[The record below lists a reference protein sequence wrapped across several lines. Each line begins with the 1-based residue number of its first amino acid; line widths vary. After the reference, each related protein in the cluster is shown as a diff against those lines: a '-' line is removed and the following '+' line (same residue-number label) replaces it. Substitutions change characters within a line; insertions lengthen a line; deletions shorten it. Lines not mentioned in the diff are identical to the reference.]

1 MEINNITPICK
12 ILVIGVGGGGCNAV
26 NRMIASGLKSASFV
40 AANTDKQ
47 ALMLSKASVQIQL
60 GEKLTK
66 GLGAGADPEIG
77 RKAAEES
84 RAQITEK
91 LRGVDLVFITAGMG
105 GGTGT
110 GAAPVIA
117 SIAREMGILTIA
129 VVTKPFEFEGRTR
142 SANAE
147 LGIKNLSKCVDTLVV
162 IPNDRLLSIAPKG
175 TSIVD
180 AFKYADE
187 VLRQGIQGISDL
199 IATPSLIN
207 LDFAD
212 VRTVMKNRGL
222 AHMGIGEGKGEKRNE
237 LAVRQAIASPLL
249 ETSINGA
256 KAVII
261 NVKGGFDLTLEE
273 VNDAVNLVKEV
284 VSPEANTIFGATIDE
299 TYNDRMIVTIV
310 ATGFE
315 GSRFENATQSGVQKP
330 SFVGAQNP
338 QIAKP
343 GDTGNFDKAKFN
355 DFITGK
361 PTVSSIFDRNFG
373 TGISQPVQN
382 QQQRPTEMRRE
393 TYTEADLWNKLSKSS
408 AISEY
413 AQNQAEAE
421 FDKKYGL
428 NQNYANQNR
437 EIEVKPTFA
446 TQENMQR
453 PVEPQNQNLQSRIKV
468 DDADIPPFLRRK
480 FNK

>member
-1 MEINNITPICK
+1 MEFNNITPICK

-26 NRMIASGLKSASFV
+26 NRMIASELKSASFV
-40 AANTDKQ
+40 AANTDRQ
-47 ALMLSKASVQIQL
+47 ALMMSKASMQIQL

-142 SANAE
+142 LTNAE

-180 AFKYADE
+180 AFKYADD
-187 VLRQGIQGISDL
+187 VLRQGIQSISDL
-199 IATPSLIN
+199 IVTPSLIN

-222 AHMGIGEGKGEKRNE
+222 AHMGLGEGKGEKRNE
-237 LAVRQAIASPLL
+237 IAVRQAIASPLL

-284 VSPEANTIFGATIDE
+284 VSPDANTIFGTTIDE
-299 TYNDRMIVTIV
+299 EYNDRMIVTIV

-315 GSRFENATQSGVQKP
+315 GSRFENATSQAQRPQVQTPNLQKP
-330 SFVGAQNP
+330 QE
-338 QIAKP
+338 
-343 GDTGNFDKAKFN
+343 TGNFEKTRFN
-355 DFITGK
+355 DFVAGK
-361 PTVSSIFDRNFG
+361 PTMMSLFEKRDNGEQRVQ
-373 TGISQPVQN
+373 TPVMQPEFMQ
-382 QQQRPTEMRRE
+382 PKRE
-393 TYTEADLWNKLSKSS
+393 TYTDVDLWNKLQNT
-408 AISEY
+408 
-413 AQNQAEAE
+413 AQKQSNIANDEE
-421 FDKKYGL
+421 LDRKYGL
-428 NQNYANQNR
+428 SRPMPVYSEQKPVPTQPVNIERTANLDSN
-437 EIEVKPTFA
+437 
-446 TQENMQR
+446 
-453 PVEPQNQNLQSRIKV
+453 IKV
-468 DDADIPPFLRRK
+468 DNAEIPPFLRRK